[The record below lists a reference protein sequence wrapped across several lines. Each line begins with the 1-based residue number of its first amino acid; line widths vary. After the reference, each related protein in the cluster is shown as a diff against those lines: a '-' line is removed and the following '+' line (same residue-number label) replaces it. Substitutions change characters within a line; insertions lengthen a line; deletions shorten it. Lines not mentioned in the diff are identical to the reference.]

1 MESYEILW
9 KTALTE
15 LEKTVSSISYDT
27 YIVGLKA
34 VDVKGSAI
42 VLCNESRLI
51 VDTVSVKLGDKIR
64 DALKKCNS
72 KSATWK

>member
-15 LEKTVSSISYDT
+15 LEKTVSSISYDS

-34 VDVKGSAI
+34 VV
-42 VLCNESRLI
+42 V
-51 VDTVSVKLGDKIR
+51 
-64 DALKKCNS
+64 
-72 KSATWK
+72 